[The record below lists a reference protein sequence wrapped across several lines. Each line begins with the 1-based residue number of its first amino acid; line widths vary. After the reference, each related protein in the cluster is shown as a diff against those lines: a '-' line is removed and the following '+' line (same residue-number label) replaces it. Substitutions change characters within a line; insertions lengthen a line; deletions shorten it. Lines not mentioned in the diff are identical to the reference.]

1 VGNCSWGG
9 SGGGVSAR
17 PWLAGDLKQR
27 TILRKPM
34 PIADYHTREF
44 VDLLPK
50 PGDLF
55 LHQSNEKCLKTVVV
69 VFIYH

>member
-1 VGNCSWGG
+1 
-9 SGGGVSAR
+9 
-17 PWLAGDLKQR
+17 
-27 TILRKPM
+27 M